1 MPVHLPVVDQRGGGS
16 IRKDGSRVNIIPADV
31 SGRYTTLRRIVFA
44 LLIGIYVSV
53 PWIRID
59 GRPALLLDLPR
70 RRFFLFGETFN
81 AQDAW
86 MLFFLLS
93 GIGFT
98 LVVLA
103 AMLGRVWCGYACPQ
117 TVFLEGVFRRIER
130 LVEGPRSAHI
140 RRDEG
145 PGGFDRTWRKVVKH
159 ALYLGVATF
168 LAHTLLAYFVTAP
181 GVLSLIAGS
190 PREHLEAFLWTT
202 AITAVLYLDFAFFR
216 EQLCLIIC
224 PYGRLQ
230 SALADRDTVTIGYD
244 VARGEPRGKAGKG
257 GAKVEGTGD
266 CVDCGRCVAV
276 CPTGIDI
283 RNGQQLDCIGCAAC
297 IDACDAIMDSLKRPR
312 GLVRYDSLRGLTEGK
327 RRFLRPR
334 AWLYAA
340 LGVAGLVAASLVL
353 SRHKPF
359 EANMLRLQGLPFTV
373 DDASERVRNA
383 FEVHLVNKQG
393 DDRRFTLRAVPP
405 EGVDAEYTIAV
416 TEVELASMAERRI
429 PVFVT
434 VPVAQQRPGLEAKVE
449 VTMHGPDGAAVLV
462 SKAPLLGPRR

>member
-1 MPVHLPVVDQRGGGS
+1 VSVHLPVVEPRGTGS
-16 IRKDGSRVNIIPADV
+16 IRKDGSRIRIVPADV
-31 SGRYTTLRRIVFA
+31 SGRYTTLRRIVFF
-44 LLIGIYVSV
+44 LLIGIYLAI
-53 PWIRID
+53 PWVRIE

-81 AQDAW
+81 AQDGW
-86 MLFFLLS
+86 LLFFLLS
-93 GIGFT
+93 GVGFA

-130 LVEGPRSAHI
+130 LVEGPRAAHL
-140 RRDEG
+140 RRDAG
-145 PGGFDRTWRKVVKH
+145 PGGFDRIWRKTVEH
-159 ALYLGVATF
+159 GLYLAVAVV

-181 GVLSLIAGS
+181 GVLSLVGRPPA
-190 PREHLEAFLWTT
+190 EHVEAFLWT
-202 AITAVLYLDFAFFR
+202 AGITAVLYLDFAFFR
-216 EQLCLIIC
+216 EQLCVILC

-230 SALADRDTVTIGYD
+230 SVLADRDTVTIGYD
-244 VARGEPRGKAGKG
+244 AIRGEPRGKAGKG
-257 GAKVEGTGD
+257 GAKVEWRGD

-312 GLVRYDSLRGLTEGK
+312 GLVRYDSLRGLEGGR

-334 AWLYAA
+334 AWLYLV
-340 LGVAGLVAASLVL
+340 LGVTGLVVMALV
-353 SRHKPF
+353 STRREPF
-359 EANMLRLQGLPFTV
+359 EANLLRLQGLPFTL
-373 DDASERVRNA
+373 DDATGRVRNA

-393 DDRRFTLRAVPP
+393 DTRRFTLRGIAPD
-405 EGVDAEYTIAV
+405 GVDAEYTFATSEV
-416 TEVELASMAERRI
+416 TLGAMAERRV

-434 VPVAQQRPGLEAKVE
+434 LPAAQQRRGLEARVE
-449 VTMHGPDGAAVLV
+449 VTMHGDEGGRSIL
-462 SKAPLLGPRR
+462 SRAPLLGPRP